1 MPAVTETIVIT
12 VAQLKGGGGKSTTA
26 GHVAQALHE
35 RGARVLAVDA
45 DPQKTLYDWQ
55 QDAALPWPCILL
67 PSGKLHRE
75 LPGIVGDHFDVVV
88 IDTPGTEHGRGV
100 ALSAVRAATHVFVP
114 MAPTSPDYRR
124 MPDVRSLLDEATELD
139 AEFEH
144 GVLLIAV
151 DARTLS
157 EGYYR
162 GKLAADGWHVMRSV
176 IPSREHLK
184 QSVGAPILRASMVPF
199 ADAVEELLEMER

>member
-1 MPAVTETIVIT
+1 MTQPIVIT
-12 VAQLKGGGGKSTTA
+12 VAQLKGGAGKSTTS
-26 GHVAQALHE
+26 GHVAQSLHE

-55 QDAALPWPCILL
+55 QDAGLPWPCILL

-75 LPGIVGDHFDVVV
+75 LSGIVGDNFDVVV
-88 IDTPGTEHGRGV
+88 IDTPGTAQGRGTT
-100 ALSAVRAATHVFVP
+100 LSAVRAATHVFVP

-124 MPDVRSLLDEATELD
+124 MPDVRDLLDEATELD

-144 GVLLIAV
+144 GVLLVKV

-162 GKLAADGWHVMRSV
+162 DKLAADGWHVMRNV

-184 QSVGAPILRASMVPF
+184 QSVGAKIVRTNMLPYT
-199 ADAVEELLEMER
+199 DAVEELLGMETR